1 MNAYLVE
8 NFFHAAQWCD
18 ASWRL
23 SRLGD
28 QSASEIE
35 ILEYF
40 ASALKNSGEN
50 LQNFLVRNGEAVV
63 LI

>member
-1 MNAYLVE
+1 MNAYLIE

-28 QSASEIE
+28 QSAREIE

-40 ASALKNSGEN
+40 AAALKNAGEN
-50 LQNFLVRNGEAVV
+50 LQEFS
-63 LI
+63 